1 MRCRDGTGLISRI
14 LTPAGDGPWP
24 ALLMRQPYG
33 RAIASTVTY
42 AHPSWYAEHGFLVV
56 VQDVRG
62 RGESEG
68 TFQGFAQEAS
78 DGADAVRWVRQL
90 PSCNGRVG
98 TYGFS
103 YQGLSQL
110 LNDAS
115 CGDGLPDC
123 LAPAMAGLNERTHWA
138 SEGGAHWWALGLG
151 WGLQLAAQRCQRQ
164 GDAEGWHSIRVA
176 LERGSFLTEG
186 LALLERHDPTGM
198 ALAWLK
204 RNPADPEGWRV
215 YAPSAALLRK
225 PMLLLGGWHDPH
237 LGGVLDLWQR
247 SKAAGGSPQLRIGAW
262 SHLHW
267 PGGADSLQLAFFQQH
282 LQGIP
287 ATAGND
293 SDKSTA
299 GESCA
304 AVALQAE
311 AHGPW
316 LVVDSAPANRAEP
329 KAPPPR
335 TWRLQGESLLDW
347 NQSRPSGSTPP
358 NNANRHLVHDPWRP
372 VPGRGGHLDLQP
384 GLCDR
389 SDLDERLDVICFTSA
404 PLEAPELLLGRPTLE
419 ISISADQPGFDLCG
433 SLSVVKSIPS
443 GTQTSAQRNQVNQ
456 LCTGVARFLGS
467 GCLRSETRL
476 LQLQP
481 VMANLKAGDQ
491 IRLSL
496 AASAWPQIALNPGD
510 GSMPFGGTSPK
521 HRVITLSLGLATSQL
536 RLEPILEPMQL
547 EAN

>member
-14 LTPAGDGPWP
+14 WTPVGDGPWP

-42 AHPSWYAEHGFLVV
+42 AHPTWYAQHGFLVV

-68 TFQGFAQEAS
+68 NFQGFAQEAS

-90 PSCNGRVG
+90 ANCNGRVG

-110 LNDAS
+110 LND
-115 CGDGLPDC
+115 GPDNDGLPDC
-123 LAPAMAGLNERTHWA
+123 LAPAMAGLDERTHWA
-138 SEGGAHWWALGLG
+138 SEGGAHWWGLGLG

-164 GDAEGWHSIRVA
+164 GDDQGWQAIRNS
-176 LERGSFLTEG
+176 LERGSFLGEG
-186 LALLERHDPTGM
+186 MALLERHDPTGM
-198 ALAWLK
+198 ALEWLT
-204 RNPADPEGWRV
+204 RNPADPEVWRV
-215 YAPSAALLRK
+215 HTPSPALLRR

-237 LGGVLDLWQR
+237 LGGVLDLWHR
-247 SKAAGGSPQLRIGAW
+247 SQAAGGSPQLRIGAW

-267 PGGADSLQLAFFQQH
+267 PGGADSMQLAFFQQH
-282 LQGIP
+282 LQGIAP
-287 ATAGND
+287 SKEQTAT
-293 SDKSTA
+293 
-299 GESCA
+299 
-304 AVALQAE
+304 VALQAE

-316 LVVDSAPANRAEP
+316 LVPAATSPRA
-329 KAPPPR
+329 
-335 TWRLQGESLLDW
+335 WRLQDQALLDW
-347 NQSRPSGSTPP
+347 NQANPKANPSATAPTAQASRQ
-358 NNANRHLVHDPWRP
+358 LVHDPWRP

-384 GLCDR
+384 GPCDR
-389 SDLDERLDVICFTSA
+389 SDLDERLDVACFTSS
-404 PLEAPELLLGRPTLE
+404 PLEAPELLLGRFSLE
-419 ISISADQPGFDLCG
+419 ITISADQPGFDLCG
-433 SLSVVKSIPS
+433 ALSVVKNDQQIKV
-443 GTQTSAQRNQVNQ
+443 QQ

-481 VMANLKAGDQ
+481 VMANLQAGDQ

-510 GSMPFGGTSPK
+510 GSMPLGGPSPK
-521 HRVITLSLGLATSQL
+521 HRVITLSLELATSQL
-536 RLEPILEPMQL
+536 RLEPIEHPGQL

>member
-14 LTPAGDGPWP
+14 WTPAGDGPWP

-42 AHPSWYAEHGFLVV
+42 AHPSWYAQHGFVVV

-62 RGESEG
+62 QGASEG
-68 TFQGFAQEAS
+68 NFQGFAQEAI

-115 CGDGLPDC
+115 ECDGLGDGLGDGLPDC
-123 LAPAMAGLNERTHWA
+123 LAPAMAGLDERTHWA
-138 SEGGAHWWALGLG
+138 SEGGAHWWGLGLG

-164 GDAEGWHSIRVA
+164 GDDEGWQAIRKS
-176 LERGSFLTEG
+176 LERGSFLGEG
-186 LALLERHDPTGM
+186 MALLARHDPTGM
-198 ALAWLK
+198 ALEWLS

-215 YAPSAALLRK
+215 YTPPAALLRR

-247 SKAAGGSPQLRIGAW
+247 SQAAGGSPQLRIGAW

-267 PGGADSLQLAFFQQH
+267 PGGADSMQLAFFQQH
-282 LQGIP
+282 LQGIAP
-287 ATAGND
+287 SYEHTAPL
-293 SDKSTA
+293 
-299 GESCA
+299 
-304 AVALQAE
+304 ALQAE

-316 LVVDSAPANRAEP
+316 LVPAATLP
-329 KAPPPR
+329 KA
-335 TWRLQGESLLDW
+335 WKLQGQALLDKIQASPEAAPEA
-347 NQSRPSGSTPP
+347 NPSGTTTPDH
-358 NNANRHLVHDPWRP
+358 ATRQLVHDPWRP
-372 VPGRGGHLDLQP
+372 VPGRGGHLDLKP
-384 GLCDR
+384 GPCDR
-389 SDLDERLDVICFTSA
+389 SDLDERLDVACFTSA
-404 PLEAPELLLGRPTLE
+404 PLEAPELLLGQFSLE
-419 ISISADQPGFDLCG
+419 ITISADQPGFDLCG
-433 SLSVVKSIPS
+433 ALSVVKKEQPMK
-443 GTQTSAQRNQVNQ
+443 VHQ
-456 LCTGVARFLGS
+456 LCTGVARFLGN
-467 GCLRSETRL
+467 GCLHGETRL

-481 VMANLKAGDQ
+481 VMANLQAGDQ

-510 GSMPFGGTSPK
+510 GSMPLGGPSPK
-521 HRVITLSLGLATSQL
+521 HRVITLSLELATSQL
-536 RLEPILEPMQL
+536 RLEPIVHPGQL

>member
-14 LTPAGDGPWP
+14 WTPGGEGPWP

-42 AHPSWYAEHGFLVV
+42 AHPSWYAQHGFLVV

-68 TFQGFAQEAS
+68 NFQGFAQEPA

-90 PSCNGRVG
+90 PNCNGRVG

-103 YQGLSQL
+103 YQGLTQL

-115 CGDGLPDC
+115 GDDGLPDC
-123 LAPAMAGLNERTHWA
+123 LAPAMAGLNERNHWA

-164 GDAEGWHSIRVA
+164 GDDEGWQAIRTS
-176 LERGSFLTEG
+176 LERGSFLGEG
-186 LALLERHDPTGM
+186 MALLERHDPTGM
-198 ALAWLK
+198 ALEWLN

-215 YAPSAALLRK
+215 HTPSTALLRR
-225 PMLLLGGWHDPH
+225 PMVLLGGWHDPH
-237 LGGVLDLWQR
+237 LGGVLDLWHR

-267 PGGADSLQLAFFQQH
+267 PGGADAMQLAFFQRH
-282 LQGIP
+282 LQGIAP
-287 ATAGND
+287 SKVRCLEGGPDLSAP
-293 SDKSTA
+293 
-299 GESCA
+299 
-304 AVALQAE
+304 VALQAE
-311 AHGPW
+311 VRGPW
-316 LVVDSAPANRAEP
+316 LAPAATPSRA
-329 KAPPPR
+329 
-335 TWRLQGESLLDW
+335 WRLQDQALLDL
-347 NQSRPSGSTPP
+347 NPASPGGTANPRSNSRQ
-358 NNANRHLVHDPWRP
+358 LVHDPWRP
-372 VPGRGGHLDLQP
+372 VPGRGGHLDLKP
-384 GLCDR
+384 GPCDR
-389 SDLDERLDVICFTSA
+389 ADLDGRLDVACFTSA
-404 PLEAPELLLGRPTLE
+404 PLEAPELLLGRFSLE
-419 ISISADQPGFDLCG
+419 ITVSADQPGFDLCG
-433 SLSVVKSIPS
+433 ALSVVKQAPS
-443 GTQTSAQRNQVNQ
+443 GPQGSGQNDHAQQ

-467 GCLRSETRL
+467 GCLRSETRR

-481 VMANLKAGDQ
+481 VMASLQAGDQ

-510 GSMPFGGTSPK
+510 GSMPLGGPSRS
-521 HRVITLSLGLATSQL
+521 HRVITLSLELATSRL
-536 RLEPILEPMQL
+536 RLEPIVNPGQL

>member
-14 LTPAGDGPWP
+14 WTPGGDGPWP

-42 AHPSWYAEHGFLVV
+42 AHPSWYAQHGFLVV

-62 RGESEG
+62 QGESEG
-68 TFQGFAQEAS
+68 NFQGFGQEPS

-115 CGDGLPDC
+115 ECDGLPDC
-123 LAPAMAGLNERTHWA
+123 LAPAMAGLDERTHWA

-164 GDAEGWHSIRVA
+164 GDDEGWQAIRDS
-176 LERGSFLTEG
+176 LERGSFLGEG
-186 LALLERHDPTGM
+186 MALLERHDPTGM
-198 ALAWLK
+198 ALQWLS

-215 YAPSAALLRK
+215 YTPSATLLRR

-237 LGGVLDLWQR
+237 LGGVLDLWHR
-247 SKAAGGSPQLRIGAW
+247 AKAAGGSPQLRIGAW

-267 PGGADSLQLAFFQQH
+267 PGGADAMQLAFFQQH
-282 LQGIP
+282 LQGITP
-287 ATAGND
+287 
-293 SDKSTA
+293 SDGQTDP
-299 GESCA
+299 
-304 AVALQAE
+304 VALQAE

-316 LVVDSAPANRAEP
+316 LVPAAT
-329 KAPPPR
+329 PPR
-335 TWRLQGESLLDW
+335 AWRLQGQALLDW
-347 NQSRPSGSTPP
+347 NQASPEANPSGTEAPEHTT
-358 NNANRHLVHDPWRP
+358 RQLVHDPWRP
-372 VPGRGGHLDLQP
+372 VPGRGGHLALKP
-384 GLCDR
+384 GPCDR
-389 SDLDERLDVICFTSA
+389 SDLDERLDVACFTSA
-404 PLEAPELLLGRPTLE
+404 PLAAPELLLGRFSLE

-433 SLSVVKSIPS
+433 ALSVVKNDQPMKV
-443 GTQTSAQRNQVNQ
+443 QQ

-467 GCLRSETRL
+467 GCLRSETRR

-481 VMANLKAGDQ
+481 VMANLQAGDQ

-510 GSMPFGGTSPK
+510 GSMPLGGPSPK
-521 HRVITLSLGLATSQL
+521 HRVITLSLELATGQL
-536 RLEPILEPMQL
+536 RLEPIVSPGQV